1 MCEHIYKI
9 INADICPKCGRDTHE
24 PDWELLKAQRK
35 AHREKF
41 GLLHTVREWW
51 SI

>member
-1 MCEHIYKI
+1 MCEHVYKYVFER
-9 INADICPKCGRDTHE
+9 ICSKCNSDTHE

-35 AHREKF
+35 AHREQF
-41 GLLHTVREWW
+41 GLLYTVREWW